1 MEHRRSPPKHRHDG
15 TSPLPLGMDWSPPP
29 KKWNGRD
36 TVWPHDPRT
45 GWSYCITIP
54 TWVVLP
60 KSRDSD
66 PVVFY
71 RVQVGLQSPEGVTT
85 TRAVLRRF
93 NDFLKLLAALRKA
106 FPKKNLPPAPP
117 KGLLRLK
124 SRTLLEERRG
134 SLEEWMTKLLSD
146 IDISRSI
153 VVASFLELES
163 AARSSFQDEN
173 QQIGQGNH
181 SVSNTVSP
189 RIHPNSNE
197 SVASGS
203 TPLTPDY
210 GSDTAYETSEI
221 GTSSLGRDN
230 ISEAGTEDL
239 SLDEDLT
246 GPLEKLVKH
255 GMSNI
260 DEGLFIGNAILEQVE
275 GYPRHTIHAREI
287 NKVMRSSEKNGNGS
301 NTAYLTR
308 DRGDYVSQQK
318 QEQEHGKFISDSEKL
333 ANGSVGR
340 ETSSLRRSAT
350 VDTEFPS
357 SLADSYL
364 IPPRVAE
371 VSKPVGFLGNMESGD
386 INLVLPLGQQQK
398 MNRVLI
404 SMQRRLGT
412 AKTDMEDLISR
423 LNQEIAVKDYLTTK
437 VKDLEE
443 ELETTKLRSK
453 ENLHQ
458 AILMERE
465 RVTQMQWDMEELRQR
480 SLEMEFKLKS
490 QQDDKQETES
500 PKTSVIQEKDQL
512 LQELDDTKSKLEQL
526 LKKHQELEIK
536 SKADVK
542 VLVKEV
548 KSLRS
553 SQAELKQQ
561 LNQSL
566 VGKLDAEKL
575 LQQEKQKYE
584 NDNVA
589 RMELLHECDVLQH
602 RLRECSMK
610 LLNETE
616 DKLVI
621 DSPSMQD
628 ALELVKV
635 SDDRIEALLA
645 QAQILAQD
653 DTFDG
658 SSAGVMHDVDGDYKL
673 RKMVSEILVDN
684 INLRKQV
691 SLLVHRA
698 LKVGFVT
705 TKDMEAHSEQSVE
718 NKSLDT

>member
-1 MEHRRSPPKHRHDG
+1 MERRRSPPKHRHDG

-85 TRAVLRRF
+85 TRTVSRRF
-93 NDFLKLLAALRKA
+93 NDFLRLLAALRKA
-106 FPKKNLPPAPP
+106 FPKKNHPPAPP

-124 SRTLLEERRG
+124 SRTLLEERRC

-163 AARSSFQDEN
+163 AARSSFQDGE
-173 QQIGQGNH
+173 
-181 SVSNTVSP
+181 SSTTASP
-189 RIHPNSNE
+189 RILLEP
-197 SVASGS
+197 SGS
-203 TPLTPDY
+203 TPFTPDY

-221 GTSSLGRDN
+221 GTSRDN

-239 SLDEDLT
+239 SLDEELA

-255 GMSNI
+255 GVSNI
-260 DEGLFIGNAILEQVE
+260 DEGLLIGNAILDQVE
-275 GYPRHTIHAREI
+275 GYSRNSIQIQSREI
-287 NKVMRSSEKNGNGS
+287 NRGMKGSEKIGNG
-301 NTAYLTR
+301 
-308 DRGDYVSQQK
+308 GDYTNVSEK
-318 QEQEHGKFISDSEKL
+318 EHGKLVAISDKME
-333 ANGSVGR
+333 NGSGEINKGMKGSDV
-340 ETSSLRRSAT
+340 
-350 VDTEFPS
+350 
-357 SLADSYL
+357 
-364 IPPRVAE
+364 
-371 VSKPVGFLGNMESGD
+371 
-386 INLVLPLGQQQK
+386 NLVLPLGEQQK
-398 MNRVLI
+398 MNRVLV

-443 ELETTKLRSK
+443 ELESTKVRSK

-465 RVTQMQWDMEELRQR
+465 RVTQMQWDMEELRR
-480 SLEMEFKLKS
+480 KSLEMEFKLKS
-490 QQDDKQETES
+490 QQDDKQEPEA
-500 PKTSVIQEKDQL
+500 PKTSVFEEKHEL
-512 LQELDDTKSKLEQL
+512 LQELDDTKNKLEQL
-526 LKKHQELEIK
+526 SKKHQELEIK

-566 VGKLDAEKL
+566 IAKSDAEKL
-575 LQQEKQKYE
+575 LQQEKQKFE
-584 NDNVA
+584 EEKVT
-589 RMELLHECDVLQH
+589 RMKLLHECDVLQD
-602 RLRECSMK
+602 RLKECSMN
-610 LLNETE
+610 LVNGSE

-621 DSPSMQD
+621 DSPSVQD
-628 ALELVKV
+628 ALELVKI
-635 SDDRIEALLA
+635 SDDRMEALLA

-653 DTFDG
+653 DRFDG
-658 SSAGVMHDVDGDYKL
+658 SSGDDDGDNPTNNKL
-673 RKMVSEILVDN
+673 RKILSEILVDN
-684 INLRKQV
+684 ITLRRQV
-691 SLLVHRA
+691 SLLFHGA
-698 LKVGFVT
+698 LKTGIVT
-705 TKDMEAHSEQSVE
+705 AKEME
-718 NKSLDT
+718 KS

>member
-1 MEHRRSPPKHRHDG
+1 MERRGSPPKHRHDG

-36 TVWPHDPRT
+36 TIWPHDPRT

-71 RVQVGLQSPEGVTT
+71 RVQVGLQSPKGVTT
-85 TRAVLRRF
+85 TRTVSRRF
-93 NDFLKLLAALRKA
+93 NDFLRLLAALRKA

-124 SRTLLEERRG
+124 SRTLLEERRC

-173 QQIGQGNH
+173 PQIGQ
-181 SVSNTVSP
+181 SSSP
-189 RIHPNSNE
+189 HIHPNLNSNE
-197 SVASGS
+197 FIPSGS
-203 TPLTPDY
+203 TPDY
-210 GSDTAYETSEI
+210 NSDTAYDEASEI
-221 GTSSLGRDN
+221 GTSRDN
-230 ISEAGTEDL
+230 ISEIGTEDL
-239 SLDEDLT
+239 SLDEDLV

-255 GMSNI
+255 GVSNI
-260 DEGLFIGNAILEQVE
+260 DEGLLMGNAILDQVE
-275 GYPRHTIHAREI
+275 GYSRNTNHSREI
-287 NKVMRSSEKNGNGS
+287 NMRGSSSSEKNG
-301 NTAYLTR
+301 
-308 DRGDYVSQQK
+308 DYVSEK
-318 QEQEHGKFISDSEKL
+318 DDGKFF
-333 ANGSVGR
+333 NGNN
-340 ETSSLRRSAT
+340 E
-350 VDTEFPS
+350 
-357 SLADSYL
+357 
-364 IPPRVAE
+364 II
-371 VSKPVGFLGNMESGD
+371 KESND
-386 INLVLPLGQQQK
+386 VKNLVLPLGQQQK
-398 MNRVLI
+398 MNRVLV

-465 RVTQMQWDMEELRQR
+465 RVTQMQWDMEELRR
-480 SLEMEFKLKS
+480 KSLEMEFKLKS
-490 QQDDKQETES
+490 QSQQGEKVEEM
-500 PKTSVIQEKDQL
+500 KSVIEEKDEL
-512 LQELDDTKSKLEQL
+512 LEELEDTKSKLDQL
-526 LKKHQELEIK
+526 SKKHQELEIK

-542 VLVKEV
+542 ILVKEV
-548 KSLRS
+548 KSLRT

-566 VGKLDAEKL
+566 IGKSEAEKL
-575 LQQEKQKYE
+575 VQQEKE
-584 NDNVA
+584 
-589 RMELLHECDVLQH
+589 RMEEEKAGRMKLLHECDVLQK
-602 RLRECSMK
+602 RLRECSMN
-610 LLNETE
+610 LVINGSSE

-621 DSPSMQD
+621 CSPSVED
-628 ALELVKV
+628 ALQLVKI
-635 SDDRIEALLA
+635 SDDRMEALLA
-645 QAQILAQD
+645 QAQMLAED
-653 DTFDG
+653 DSFD
-658 SSAGVMHDVDGDYKL
+658 DGDNPTNNNNKL
-673 RKMVSEILVDN
+673 RKILSEILVDN
-684 INLRKQV
+684 ITLRRQV
-691 SLLVHRA
+691 SLLFDGA
-698 LKVGFVT
+698 LKTGIITTTTTTTT
-705 TKDMEAHSEQSVE
+705 TKDMEV
-718 NKSLDT
+718 SLDKS

>member
-1 MEHRRSPPKHRHDG
+1 MESRRSHRHDG

-54 TWVVLP
+54 AWIVLP

-71 RVQVGLQSPEGVTT
+71 RVVVGIQSPEGVTT

-93 NDFLKLLAALRKA
+93 NDFLRLLAALRKA

-124 SRTLLEERRG
+124 SRTLLEERRC

-173 QQIGQGNH
+173 PQIGQGSR
-181 SVSNTVSP
+181 SVSNA
-189 RIHPNSNE
+189 E
-197 SVASGS
+197 SMASGS

-260 DEGLFIGNAILEQVE
+260 DEGLSMGNAILEQVE
-275 GYPRHTIHAREI
+275 GYSREI
-287 NKVMRSSEKNGNGS
+287 NKVTRGTDKNGNG
-301 NTAYLTR
+301 
-308 DRGDYVSQQK
+308 GDYVSEK
-318 QEQEHGKFISDSEKL
+318 EHGNKVIEKL
-333 ANGSVGR
+333 SNGR
-340 ETSSLRRSAT
+340 DTSSLRKS
-350 VDTEFPS
+350 VSSDVEFS
-357 SLADSYL
+357 SGSLSDGHL
-364 IPPRVAE
+364 IPSNDV
-371 VSKPVGFLGNMESGD
+371 
-386 INLVLPLGQQQK
+386 NLVLPLGQQQK

-423 LNQEIAVKDYLTTK
+423 LNQEVAVKDYLMTK

-465 RVTQMQWDMEELRQR
+465 RVTQMQWDMEELRR
-480 SLEMEFKLKS
+480 ELLEMKFKLKT
-490 QQDDKQETES
+490 QQDDKLETEP
-500 PKTSVIQEKDQL
+500 PKTSVIEEKDQL
-512 LQELDDTKSKLEQL
+512 LQELDDTKHKFEQL
-526 LKKHQELEIK
+526 LKKHQELEVK

-542 VLVKEV
+542 ALVKEV

-553 SQAELKQQ
+553 SHAELKQQ

-566 VGKLDAEKL
+566 AEKLDAEKL
-575 LQQEKQKYE
+575 LQDEKQKFE
-584 NDNVA
+584 DEEVA
-589 RMELLHECDVLQH
+589 RVKLLHECDILQR
-602 RLRECSMK
+602 RLRECSLN
-610 LLNETE
+610 LLNESE

-621 DSPSMQD
+621 DSPSVED
-628 ALELVKV
+628 ALELVKI
-635 SDDRIEALLA
+635 SDGRIEALFA

-653 DTFDG
+653 GAIDAST
-658 SSAGVMHDVDGDYKL
+658 AGDDDDNDDDDDNPTNNYKL
-673 RKMVSEILVDN
+673 RKMMSGILVDN
-684 INLRKQV
+684 ITLTRQV
-691 SLLVHRA
+691 SMLVHQA
-698 LKVGFVT
+698 LKTGILT
-705 TKDMEAHSEQSVE
+705 TKNSLE
-718 NKSLDT
+718 NKSLDTR

>member
-124 SRTLLEERRG
+124 SRTLLEEVRRG

-153 VVASFLELES
+153 VVASFLELVS

-173 QQIGQGNH
+173 QQIGQGK
-181 SVSNTVSP
+181 SNTASP
-189 RIHPNSNE
+189 RIHPDSNE

-275 GYPRHTIHAREI
+275 GFPRHTIHAREI
-287 NKVMRSSEKNGNGS
+287 NKVMRRTDKNGNGS
-301 NTAYLTR
+301 DTAYLTR
-308 DRGDYVSQQK
+308 DRGDSLPR
-318 QEQEHGKFISDSEKL
+318 QEQEHGKFIGNSEKL
-333 ANGSVGR
+333 SNGSVGKT
-340 ETSSLRRSAT
+340 TSSLRRSVT

-364 IPPRVAE
+364 IPSRAAE
-371 VSKPVGFLGNMESGD
+371 VSKPVGFLGNMESDD

-465 RVTQMQWDMEELRQR
+465 RVTQMQWDMEELRRR

-500 PKTSVIQEKDQL
+500 PKTSIIEEKDQL

-561 LNQSL
+561 LNQSV

-589 RMELLHECDVLQH
+589 RRELLHECDVLQH
-602 RLRECSMK
+602 RLRECSMN
-610 LLNETE
+610 LLNESE

-621 DSPSMQD
+621 DSPSVQD
-628 ALELVKV
+628 ALELVKI

-645 QAQILAQD
+645 QAQILGQD
-653 DTFDG
+653 DDV
-658 SSAGVMHDVDGDYKL
+658 SSGDYEL

-684 INLRKQV
+684 ISLRKQV

-698 LKVGFVT
+698 LKVGIVT
-705 TKDMEAHSEQSVE
+705 TKDMEAPCVK
-718 NKSLDT
+718 NKTLDTR

>member
-1 MEHRRSPPKHRHDG
+1 MERRRSPPKHRHDG

-85 TRAVLRRF
+85 TRTVSRRF
-93 NDFLKLLAALRKA
+93 NDFLRLLAALRKA

-124 SRTLLEERRG
+124 SRTLLEERRC

-163 AARSSFQDEN
+163 AARSSFQDGE
-173 QQIGQGNH
+173 
-181 SVSNTVSP
+181 SSTS
-189 RIHPNSNE
+189 IHLNSHE
-197 SVASGS
+197 SIPSGS
-203 TPLTPDY
+203 TPFTPDY

-221 GTSSLGRDN
+221 GTSRDN

-239 SLDEDLT
+239 SLDEELA

-255 GMSNI
+255 GVSNI
-260 DEGLFIGNAILEQVE
+260 DEGLLIGNAILDQVE
-275 GYPRHTIHAREI
+275 GYSRNTIQIQSREI
-287 NKVMRSSEKNGNGS
+287 NRGMKGSEKIGNG
-301 NTAYLTR
+301 
-308 DRGDYVSQQK
+308 GDYVSEK
-318 QEQEHGKFISDSEKL
+318 EHGKLVAISEKME
-333 ANGSVGR
+333 NGSGEINRDMKGSDV
-340 ETSSLRRSAT
+340 
-350 VDTEFPS
+350 
-357 SLADSYL
+357 
-364 IPPRVAE
+364 
-371 VSKPVGFLGNMESGD
+371 
-386 INLVLPLGQQQK
+386 NLVLPLGQQQK
-398 MNRVLI
+398 MNRVLV

-443 ELETTKLRSK
+443 ELESTKLRSK

-465 RVTQMQWDMEELRQR
+465 RVTQMQWDMEELRR
-480 SLEMEFKLKS
+480 KSLEMEFKLKS
-490 QQDDKQETES
+490 QQDDKQEPEA
-500 PKTSVIQEKDQL
+500 PKTSVFEEKHEL
-512 LQELDDTKSKLEQL
+512 LQELDDTKNKLEQL
-526 LKKHQELEIK
+526 SKKHQELEIK

-553 SQAELKQQ
+553 SQADLKQQ

-566 VGKLDAEKL
+566 IAKSDAEKL
-575 LQQEKQKYE
+575 LQQEKQKFE
-584 NDNVA
+584 EEKVS
-589 RMELLHECDVLQH
+589 RMKLLHECDVLQD
-602 RLRECSMK
+602 RLKECSMN
-610 LLNETE
+610 LVNGSE

-621 DSPSMQD
+621 DSPSVQD
-628 ALELVKV
+628 ALELVKI
-635 SDDRIEALLA
+635 SDDRMEALLA

-653 DTFDG
+653 DRFDG
-658 SSAGVMHDVDGDYKL
+658 SSGDDDGDNPTTNKL
-673 RKMVSEILVDN
+673 RKILSEILVDN
-684 INLRKQV
+684 ITLRRQV
-691 SLLVHRA
+691 SLLFHGA
-698 LKVGFVT
+698 LKTGIVT
-705 TKDMEAHSEQSVE
+705 AKEME
-718 NKSLDT
+718 KS

>member
-1 MEHRRSPPKHRHDG
+1 MERRTSPPKHRHDG

-36 TVWPHDPRT
+36 TVWPHDPCT

-54 TWVVLP
+54 AWVVLP

-71 RVQVGLQSPEGVTT
+71 RVVVGMQSPEGVTT

-93 NDFLKLLAALRKA
+93 NDFLRLLAALRKA
-106 FPKKNLPPAPP
+106 FPKKNLPSAPP

-124 SRTLLEERRG
+124 SRTLLEERRC

-163 AARSSFQDEN
+163 AARSAFQDEN
-173 QQIGQGNH
+173 AQIGQGSR
-181 SVSNTVSP
+181 SVSNADSM
-189 RIHPNSNE
+189 
-197 SVASGS
+197 ASGS
-203 TPLTPDY
+203 SPLTPDY

-221 GTSSLGRDN
+221 GTSSVGRDN
-230 ISEAGTEDL
+230 VSEAGTEDL

-246 GPLEKLVKH
+246 SPLEKLVKR

-260 DEGLFIGNAILEQVE
+260 DEGLLMGNAILEQVE
-275 GYPRHTIHAREI
+275 RYPKHTMHAREI
-287 NKVMRSSEKNGNGS
+287 NQVMRSGDKNGNGKLS
-301 NTAYLTR
+301 GT
-308 DRGDYVSQQK
+308 
-318 QEQEHGKFISDSEKL
+318 HEKVL
-333 ANGSVGR
+333 NGSLGM
-340 ETSSLRRSAT
+340 ETSSLRKS
-350 VDTEFPS
+350 VSLDMEISGSVGDEDGS
-357 SLADSYL
+357 SSD
-364 IPPRVAE
+364 V
-371 VSKPVGFLGNMESGD
+371 
-386 INLVLPLGQQQK
+386 NLVLPLGHQQK
-398 MNRVLI
+398 VNRVLI

-465 RVTQMQWDMEELRQR
+465 RVTQMQWDMEELRR
-480 SLEMEFKLKS
+480 KSLEMEFKLKS
-490 QQDDKQETES
+490 QQDGKQETET
-500 PKTSVIQEKDQL
+500 PKTSVIEEKDGL
-512 LQELDDTKSKLEQL
+512 LQELDNAKNKFEQL
-526 LKKHQELEIK
+526 LKKHQELEVK

-566 VGKLDAEKL
+566 FEKLDTEKL
-575 LQQEKQKYE
+575 LQQEKQKFE
-584 NDNVA
+584 KDEVA
-589 RMELLHECDVLQH
+589 RLKLLHECDVLQH
-602 RLRECSMK
+602 RLRECSMN
-610 LLNETE
+610 LVNESEE

-621 DSPSMQD
+621 DSPSVQD
-628 ALELVKV
+628 ALELVKI
-635 SDDRIEALLA
+635 SDGRIEALFA

-653 DTFDG
+653 DNVDAST
-658 SSAGVMHDVDGDYKL
+658 AGDMNDDDDKIPTNNKL
-673 RKMVSEILVDN
+673 RKILSEILVDN
-684 INLRKQV
+684 INLRRQV
-691 SLLVHRA
+691 SRLVHHA
-698 LKVGFVT
+698 LKAGVVT
-705 TKDMEAHSEQSVE
+705 AKDMEVPLENTLESET
-718 NKSLDT
+718 LDTR

>member
-1 MEHRRSPPKHRHDG
+1 MNILKVYFICNAIDRPHSHFSFLQEYPCSILVAPLFRWFIKNDSNVSAALLKAISSHIFCLRMGGIQFGHMILAQDG
-15 TSPLPLGMDWSPPP
+15 VTASQSQPGLSFRNLETQTLLW
-29 KKWNGRD
+29 
-36 TVWPHDPRT
+36 
-45 GWSYCITIP
+45 
-54 TWVVLP
+54 
-60 KSRDSD
+60 
-66 PVVFY
+66 
-71 RVQVGLQSPEGVTT
+71 VQVGLQSPEGVTT

-153 VVASFLELES
+153 VVASFLELVS

-173 QQIGQGNH
+173 QQIGQGK
-181 SVSNTVSP
+181 SNTASP
-189 RIHPNSNE
+189 RIHPDSNE

-255 GMSNI
+255 
-260 DEGLFIGNAILEQVE
+260 
-275 GYPRHTIHAREI
+275 
-287 NKVMRSSEKNGNGS
+287 
-301 NTAYLTR
+301 AYLTR
-308 DRGDYVSQQK
+308 DRGDSLPR
-318 QEQEHGKFISDSEKL
+318 QEQEHGKFIGNSEKL
-333 ANGSVGR
+333 SNGSVGKT
-340 ETSSLRRSAT
+340 TSSLRRSVT

-364 IPPRVAE
+364 IPSRAAE
-371 VSKPVGFLGNMESGD
+371 VSKPVGFLGNMESDD

-465 RVTQMQWDMEELRQR
+465 RVTQMQWDMEELRRR

-500 PKTSVIQEKDQL
+500 PKTSIIEEKDQL

-561 LNQSL
+561 LNQSV

-589 RMELLHECDVLQH
+589 RRELLHECDVLQH
-602 RLRECSMK
+602 RLRECSMN
-610 LLNETE
+610 LLNESE

-621 DSPSMQD
+621 DSPSVQD
-628 ALELVKV
+628 ALELVKI

-645 QAQILAQD
+645 QAQILGQD
-653 DTFDG
+653 DDV
-658 SSAGVMHDVDGDYKL
+658 SSGDYEL

-684 INLRKQV
+684 ISLRKQV

-698 LKVGFVT
+698 LKVGIVT
-705 TKDMEAHSEQSVE
+705 TKDMEAPCVK
-718 NKSLDT
+718 NKTLDTR

>member
-1 MEHRRSPPKHRHDG
+1 MERRRSPPKHRHDG
-15 TSPLPLGMDWSPPP
+15 TSPLPLGMDWSPSP

-36 TVWPHDPRT
+36 TVWPHDPHT

-54 TWVVLP
+54 AWVVLP

-71 RVQVGLQSPEGVTT
+71 RVLIGIQSPEGVTT

-93 NDFLKLLAALRKA
+93 NDFLRLLAALRKA
-106 FPKKNLPPAPP
+106 FPKKNLPQAPP

-124 SRTLLEERRG
+124 SRTLLEERRC
-134 SLEEWMTKLLSD
+134 SLEEWLTKLLSD

-173 QQIGQGNH
+173 LQIGQGNH
-181 SVSNTVSP
+181 SVINTDS
-189 RIHPNSNE
+189 I
-197 SVASGS
+197 ASAS

-221 GTSSLGRDN
+221 GTSSYGRDN
-230 ISEAGTEDL
+230 ISEVGTEDL

-260 DEGLFIGNAILEQVE
+260 DEGLLMGNAILEQVE
-275 GYPRHTIHAREI
+275 GYPKHHTIHSREI
-287 NKVMRSSEKNGNGS
+287 NKVMRSNDKNENGKLIE
-301 NTAYLTR
+301 NP
-308 DRGDYVSQQK
+308 
-318 QEQEHGKFISDSEKL
+318 EKL
-333 ANGSVGR
+333 SNG
-340 ETSSLRRSAT
+340 TSTLRRGVST
-350 VDTEFPS
+350 DIDFS
-357 SLADSYL
+357 NSLADDNSITSSDL
-364 IPPRVAE
+364 
-371 VSKPVGFLGNMESGD
+371 
-386 INLVLPLGQQQK
+386 NLVLPLGQQQTV
-398 MNRVLI
+398 NRVLI
-404 SMQRRLGT
+404 SLQRRLGT

-423 LNQEIAVKDYLTTK
+423 LNQEIAVKDYLMTK

-465 RVTQMQWDMEELRQR
+465 RVTQMQWDMEELRR
-480 SLEMEFKLKS
+480 KSIEMEFKLKS
-490 QQDDKQETES
+490 QQDDVRETE
-500 PKTSVIQEKDQL
+500 PHKTSVIDEKDQL
-512 LQELDDTKSKLEQL
+512 LQELDDSKNKFEQL
-526 LKKHQELEIK
+526 LKKHQELEFK
-536 SKADVK
+536 SKSDVK

-548 KSLRS
+548 KSLRN

-566 VGKLDAEKL
+566 VGKSDAEKL
-575 LQQEKQKYE
+575 LQQEKQKFE
-584 NDNVA
+584 KEEADKVK
-589 RMELLHECDVLQH
+589 LLHECDVLQH
-602 RLRECSMK
+602 RLQECSMN
-610 LLNETE
+610 LVNETVQTE

-621 DSPSMQD
+621 DSPSVQD
-628 ALELVKV
+628 ALELVKI

-645 QAQILAQD
+645 QAQMLAQTVSETDIHD
-653 DTFDG
+653 DNQTDN
-658 SSAGVMHDVDGDYKL
+658 KL
-673 RKMVSEILVDN
+673 RKMLSEILVDN
-684 INLRKQV
+684 ITLRKQV

-698 LKVGFVT
+698 LETGIVT
-705 TKDMEAHSEQSVE
+705 AKNMEKSLE
-718 NKSLDT
+718 NKLLDTR

>member
-71 RVQVGLQSPEGVTT
+71 RVQVGLQSPQGVTT

-106 FPKKNLPPAPP
+106 FPKKNLPTAPP

-173 QQIGQGNH
+173 QQIVQGNH
-181 SVSNTVSP
+181 SASNTASP
-189 RIHPNSNE
+189 RIHLNSNE

-239 SLDEDLT
+239 SLDEELT

-287 NKVMRSSEKNGNGS
+287 NKVMRSGEKNGNGS

-308 DRGDYVSQQK
+308 DRGDCVPQ

-333 ANGSVGR
+333 SNGSVGR
-340 ETSSLRRSAT
+340 GTSSLRRSVT

-364 IPPRVAE
+364 IPSRVAE
-371 VSKPVGFLGNMESGD
+371 VSKPVGFLGNMESDD

-465 RVTQMQWDMEELRQR
+465 RVTQMQWDMEELRRR

-490 QQDDKQETES
+490 QKDDKQETEL

-526 LKKHQELEIK
+526 LKKHQELEMK

-542 VLVKEV
+542 ILVKEV

-566 VGKLDAEKL
+566 VEKLDAEKL
-575 LQQEKQKYE
+575 LQLEKQKYE
-584 NDNVA
+584 NDNFA
-589 RMELLHECDVLQH
+589 RMELLHECDVLRH
-602 RLRECSMK
+602 RLRECSMN

-621 DSPSMQD
+621 DSPSVQD
-628 ALELVKV
+628 ALELVKI

-645 QAQILAQD
+645 QAQILAED
-653 DTFDG
+653 DV
-658 SSAGVMHDVDGDYKL
+658 SSGGDMHDEDGDSKL

-684 INLRKQV
+684 ISLRKQV

-698 LKVGFVT
+698 LKVGIVT
-705 TKDMEAHSEQSVE
+705 TKDMETPSEQSVE
-718 NKSLDT
+718 NKCLDTR

>member
-106 FPKKNLPPAPP
+106 FPKKNLPQAPP

-173 QQIGQGNH
+173 QQGNH
-181 SVSNTVSP
+181 LATNTASP

-230 ISEAGTEDL
+230 VSEAGTEDL

-260 DEGLFIGNAILEQVE
+260 DEGLFIGNAILDQVE

-287 NKVMRSSEKNGNGS
+287 NKVMRSGEKNGNGS
-301 NTAYLTR
+301 NRA
-308 DRGDYVSQQK
+308 DFVPQ
-318 QEQEHGKFISDSEKL
+318 QEHGKFVSDSEKHS
-333 ANGSVGR
+333 NGSVGR
-340 ETSSLRRSAT
+340 GPSSLRRSVTA
-350 VDTEFPS
+350 DSEFPS
-357 SLADSYL
+357 SLGDGYL
-364 IPPRVAE
+364 IPSRVSE
-371 VSKPVGFLGNMESGD
+371 VSKPDGFLGDVESGD
-386 INLVLPLGQQQK
+386 VNLVLPLGQQQK
-398 MNRVLI
+398 MNRVLV
-404 SMQRRLGT
+404 SMHRRLGT

-465 RVTQMQWDMEELRQR
+465 RVTQMQWDMEELRR
-480 SLEMEFKLKS
+480 KSLEMEFKLKS
-490 QQDDKQETES
+490 QQDDKQETEL
-500 PKTSVIQEKDQL
+500 PKTSVIEEKDRL
-512 LQELDDTKSKLEQL
+512 LQELDDTKIKFEQL
-526 LKKHQELEIK
+526 LKKHQELEAK

-542 VLVKEV
+542 ILVKEV

-584 NDNVA
+584 NDNAA
-589 RMELLHECDVLQH
+589 RMELLHECEILQH
-602 RLRECSMK
+602 RLRECSMN

-621 DSPSMQD
+621 DSPSVQD
-628 ALELVKV
+628 ALELVKI

-653 DTFDG
+653 DDDNDV
-658 SSAGVMHDVDGDYKL
+658 SSMHDGRKL
-673 RKMVSEILVDN
+673 RKMVSEMLVDN
-684 INLRKQV
+684 ISLRKQV

-698 LKVGFVT
+698 LKVGIVTT
-705 TKDMEAHSEQSVE
+705 TKDMEAPAVE
-718 NKSLDT
+718 NKSLDTR

>member
-1 MEHRRSPPKHRHDG
+1 MEGRRRSPPKHRHDG
-15 TSPLPLGMDWSPPP
+15 TSPLPLGMDWSPSP

-54 TWVVLP
+54 AWVVLP

-71 RVQVGLQSPEGVTT
+71 RVVVGIQSPEGITT

-93 NDFLKLLAALRKA
+93 NDFLRLLAALRKA
-106 FPKKNLPPAPP
+106 FSKKNLPPAPP
-117 KGLLRLK
+117 KGLMRLK
-124 SRTLLEERRG
+124 SRTLLEERRC

-173 QQIGQGNH
+173 PQIGQGNH
-181 SVSNTVSP
+181 SLSNA
-189 RIHPNSNE
+189 E
-197 SVASGS
+197 SMASSS

-255 GMSNI
+255 GISNI
-260 DEGLFIGNAILEQVE
+260 DEGLLMGNAILEQVE
-275 GYPRHTIHAREI
+275 GYPRHTIHSREI
-287 NKVMRSSEKNGNGS
+287 NKVSKSDDKNGNG
-301 NTAYLTR
+301 
-308 DRGDYVSQQK
+308 GDYVSEK
-318 QEQEHGKFISDSEKL
+318 ERGKSIRNSEKL
-333 ANGSVGR
+333 SNGNLGR
-340 ETSSLRRSAT
+340 DTSSLRKSAT
-350 VDTEFPS
+350 VDVEYSDSFTDDHVIPS
-357 SLADSYL
+357 SDEN
-364 IPPRVAE
+364 I
-371 VSKPVGFLGNMESGD
+371 
-386 INLVLPLGQQQK
+386 ILPLEQQQK
-398 MNRVLI
+398 VNRVLI

-423 LNQEIAVKDYLTTK
+423 LNQEIAVKDYLMTK

-465 RVTQMQWDMEELRQR
+465 RVTQMQWDMEELRR
-480 SLEMEFKLKS
+480 KSLEMEFKLKS
-490 QQDDKQETES
+490 QQDDKHETEP
-500 PKTSVIQEKDQL
+500 PKTSVIEEKDQL
-512 LQELDDTKSKLEQL
+512 LQELDDTKKQFEQL
-526 LKKHQELEIK
+526 LKKHQELEVK

-553 SQAELKQQ
+553 SHAELKHQ

-566 VGKLDAEKL
+566 SGKSDAEKL
-575 LQQEKQKYE
+575 LQQEKQKFKE
-584 NDNVA
+584 DDVA
-589 RMELLHECDVLQH
+589 RLELLHECGILQH
-602 RLRECSMK
+602 RLRECSMN
-610 LLNETE
+610 LLNESE

-621 DSPSMQD
+621 DSPSVQD
-628 ALELVKV
+628 ALEIVKIC
-635 SDDRIEALLA
+635 DGRIEALFA

-653 DTFDG
+653 DTYDA
-658 SSAGVMHDVDGDYKL
+658 STAIDMHDNDDDDDTPTNNKL
-673 RKMVSEILVDN
+673 RKVLSGILVDN
-684 INLRKQV
+684 ITLRRQV

-698 LKVGFVT
+698 LKTGILT
-705 TKDMEAHSEQSVE
+705 AKDMEIPSEKSLE
-718 NKSLDT
+718 NKSLDTR

>member
-1 MEHRRSPPKHRHDG
+1 MERRRSPPKHRHDG

-60 KSRDSD
+60 KSKDSD

-71 RVQVGLQSPEGVTT
+71 RVVVGLQSPEGVTT

-93 NDFLKLLAALRKA
+93 NDFLRLLAALRKA
-106 FPKKNLPPAPP
+106 FPQKNLPPAPP

-124 SRTLLEERRG
+124 SRTLLEERRC

-173 QQIGQGNH
+173 PQTVQGNR
-181 SVSNTVSP
+181 SVSNS
-189 RIHPNSNE
+189 IE
-197 SVASGS
+197 SMASGS
-203 TPLTPDY
+203 TPISPDY

-230 ISEAGTEDL
+230 ISEAGTEEL

-260 DEGLFIGNAILEQVE
+260 DEGLLMGSAILDQVE
-275 GYPRHTIHAREI
+275 GYHSREI
-287 NKVMRSSEKNGNGS
+287 NRSSDKNGNGG
-301 NTAYLTR
+301 
-308 DRGDYVSQQK
+308 GDYVSEKQQ
-318 QEQEHGKFISDSEKL
+318 GKLIGNPKKL
-333 ANGSVGR
+333 LNGT
-340 ETSSLRRSAT
+340 TSLP
-350 VDTEFPS
+350 DMEFSS
-357 SLADSYL
+357 SLADDNIITS
-364 IPPRVAE
+364 
-371 VSKPVGFLGNMESGD
+371 SD

-398 MNRVLI
+398 INRVLI

-412 AKTDMEDLISR
+412 AKTDMEDVISR
-423 LNQEIAVKDYLTTK
+423 LNQEIAVKDYLMTK

-458 AILMERE
+458 AIQMERE
-465 RVTQMQWDMEELRQR
+465 RVTQMQWDMEELRR
-480 SLEMEFKLKS
+480 KSLEMEFKLKS
-490 QQDDKQETES
+490 QQDDKRETEV
-500 PKTSVIQEKDQL
+500 PKTTSVIEEKNKL
-512 LQELDDTKSKLEQL
+512 LVELDETKNKFDQL
-526 LKKHQELEIK
+526 LKKHQELEVK
-536 SKADVK
+536 SKADIK

-548 KSLRS
+548 KSLRN
-553 SQAELKQQ
+553 SQADLKQQ

-566 VGKLDAEKL
+566 VGKSEAEKL
-575 LQQEKQKYE
+575 LQEEKQKFE
-584 NDNVA
+584 KEEIGRVN
-589 RMELLHECDVLQH
+589 LLHEFDVLQH
-602 RLRECSMK
+602 RLRECSIN
-610 LLNETE
+610 LLNESE

-628 ALELVKV
+628 ALELIKI
-635 SDDRIEALLA
+635 SDDHIEALLA
-645 QAQILAQD
+645 QVQIIAQD
-653 DTFDG
+653 DASTAAGDMNG
-658 SSAGVMHDVDGDYKL
+658 EEGGRTSSHKL
-673 RKMVSEILVDN
+673 RQMLSEILVDN
-684 INLRKQV
+684 INLRRQV
-691 SLLVHRA
+691 SMLIHHA
-698 LKVGFVT
+698 LSTGIVT
-705 TKDMEAHSEQSVE
+705 TEDK
-718 NKSLDT
+718 KLDTR

>member
-1 MEHRRSPPKHRHDG
+1 MEGRRSPPKHRHDG

-54 TWVVLP
+54 AWVVLP

-71 RVQVGLQSPEGVTT
+71 RVVVGIQSPEGVTT

-93 NDFLKLLAALRKA
+93 NDFLRLLAALRKA

-124 SRTLLEERRG
+124 SRTLLEERRC

-173 QQIGQGNH
+173 PQIGQGNH
-181 SVSNTVSP
+181 SVGNTMSP
-189 RIHPNSNE
+189 HINPSSNE
-197 SVASGS
+197 SLASGS

-210 GSDTAYETSEI
+210 GSDTAYENSEI
-221 GTSSLGRDN
+221 GTSSYGRDN

-260 DEGLFIGNAILEQVE
+260 DEGLLMGNAILEQVE
-275 GYPRHTIHAREI
+275 GYSRNTVHAREI
-287 NKVMRSSEKNGNGS
+287 NKVIMGGEKNGSG
-301 NTAYLTR
+301 
-308 DRGDYVSQQK
+308 GDYLSDR
-318 QEQEHGKFISDSEKL
+318 EHGKLILNSEKL
-333 ANGSVGR
+333 SNGSPGNDA
-340 ETSSLRRSAT
+340 SSLRRGVSL
-350 VDTEFPS
+350 DMGFS
-357 SLADSYL
+357 NSLADSHL
-364 IPPRVAE
+364 SP
-371 VSKPVGFLGNMESGD
+371 SSD
-386 INLVLPLGQQQK
+386 INLVLPLGQQQN

-423 LNQEIAVKDYLTTK
+423 LNQEIAVKGYLMTK

-465 RVTQMQWDMEELRQR
+465 RVTQMQWDMEELRR
-480 SLEMEFKLKS
+480 KSLEMEFKLKS

-500 PKTSVIQEKDQL
+500 PKTSVIEEKDQL
-512 LQELDDTKSKLEQL
+512 LQELDDTKNKLEEL
-526 LKKHQELEIK
+526 LKKHQELEVT
-536 SKADVK
+536 SKANVK

-566 VGKLDAEKL
+566 IGQSDAEKL
-575 LQQEKQKYE
+575 LQQEKLKFE
-584 NDNVA
+584 KDEVD
-589 RMELLHECDVLQH
+589 RLELLHECEVLQH
-602 RLRECSMK
+602 RLRECSIN
-610 LLNETE
+610 LLNESD

-621 DSPSMQD
+621 DSPSLQD
-628 ALELVKV
+628 ALELVKI

-645 QAQILAQD
+645 QAHILAQD
-653 DTFDG
+653 DTFNASTAAD
-658 SSAGVMHDVDGDYKL
+658 MQDEDVNNRTNNKL
-673 RKMVSEILVDN
+673 RKMLSEILVDN
-684 INLRKQV
+684 INLRRQV
-691 SLLVHRA
+691 SLLLHRA
-698 LKVGFVT
+698 LKTGIIT
-705 TKDMEAHSEQSVE
+705 ATDMAVRSEISLE
-718 NKSLDT
+718 NKLDTR

>member
-1 MEHRRSPPKHRHDG
+1 MERRRSPPKHRHDG

-60 KSRDSD
+60 KSKDSD

-71 RVQVGLQSPEGVTT
+71 RVVVGLQSPEGVTT

-93 NDFLKLLAALRKA
+93 NDFLRLLAALRKA
-106 FPKKNLPPAPP
+106 FPQKNLPPAPP

-124 SRTLLEERRG
+124 SRTLLEERRC

-173 QQIGQGNH
+173 PQTVQGNR
-181 SVSNTVSP
+181 SVSNS
-189 RIHPNSNE
+189 IE
-197 SVASGS
+197 SMASGS
-203 TPLTPDY
+203 TPISPDY

-230 ISEAGTEDL
+230 ISEAGTEEL

-255 GMSNI
+255 DDNI
-260 DEGLFIGNAILEQVE
+260 I
-275 GYPRHTIHAREI
+275 
-287 NKVMRSSEKNGNGS
+287 
-301 NTAYLTR
+301 
-308 DRGDYVSQQK
+308 
-318 QEQEHGKFISDSEKL
+318 
-333 ANGSVGR
+333 
-340 ETSSLRRSAT
+340 TSS
-350 VDTEFPS
+350 
-357 SLADSYL
+357 
-364 IPPRVAE
+364 
-371 VSKPVGFLGNMESGD
+371 D

-398 MNRVLI
+398 INRVLI

-412 AKTDMEDLISR
+412 AKTDMEDVISR
-423 LNQEIAVKDYLTTK
+423 LNQETAVKDYLMTK

-458 AILMERE
+458 AIQMERE
-465 RVTQMQWDMEELRQR
+465 RVTQMQWDMEELRR
-480 SLEMEFKLKS
+480 KSLEMEFKLKS
-490 QQDDKQETES
+490 QQDDKRETEA
-500 PKTSVIQEKDQL
+500 PKKTSVIEEKDKL
-512 LQELDDTKSKLEQL
+512 LEELDETKNKFDQL
-526 LKKHQELEIK
+526 LKKHQELEVK
-536 SKADVK
+536 SKADIK

-548 KSLRS
+548 KSLRN
-553 SQAELKQQ
+553 SQADLKQQ

-566 VGKLDAEKL
+566 VGKSEAEKL
-575 LQQEKQKYE
+575 LQEEKQKFE
-584 NDNVA
+584 KEEIGRVN
-589 RMELLHECDVLQH
+589 LLHEFDVLQH
-602 RLRECSMK
+602 RLRECSIN
-610 LLNETE
+610 LLNESE

-628 ALELVKV
+628 ALELIKI
-635 SDDRIEALLA
+635 SDDHIEALLA
-645 QAQILAQD
+645 QVQIIAQD
-653 DTFDG
+653 DASTAAGDMNDEEG
-658 SSAGVMHDVDGDYKL
+658 GRTSSHKL
-673 RKMVSEILVDN
+673 RQMLSEILVDN
-684 INLRKQV
+684 INLRRQV
-691 SLLVHRA
+691 SMLIHRA
-698 LKVGFVT
+698 LSTGIVT
-705 TKDMEAHSEQSVE
+705 TEDK
-718 NKSLDT
+718 KLDTR

>member
-1 MEHRRSPPKHRHDG
+1 MERRRSPPKHRHDG

-85 TRAVLRRF
+85 TRTVSRRF
-93 NDFLKLLAALRKA
+93 NDFLRLLAALRKA

-124 SRTLLEERRG
+124 SRTLLEERRC

-163 AARSSFQDEN
+163 AARSSFQDGE
-173 QQIGQGNH
+173 
-181 SVSNTVSP
+181 SSTTASP
-189 RIHPNSNE
+189 RIQE
-197 SVASGS
+197 SIPSGS
-203 TPLTPDY
+203 TQFTPDY

-221 GTSSLGRDN
+221 GTSRDN

-239 SLDEDLT
+239 SLDEELA

-255 GMSNI
+255 GVSNI
-260 DEGLFIGNAILEQVE
+260 DEGLLIGNAILDQVE
-275 GYPRHTIHAREI
+275 GYSRNTIQIQSREI
-287 NKVMRSSEKNGNGS
+287 NRGMKGSEKIGNG
-301 NTAYLTR
+301 
-308 DRGDYVSQQK
+308 GDYVSEK
-318 QEQEHGKFISDSEKL
+318 EHGKLVAISEKME
-333 ANGSVGR
+333 NGSGEINRDMKGSDV
-340 ETSSLRRSAT
+340 
-350 VDTEFPS
+350 
-357 SLADSYL
+357 
-364 IPPRVAE
+364 
-371 VSKPVGFLGNMESGD
+371 
-386 INLVLPLGQQQK
+386 NLVLPLGQQQK
-398 MNRVLI
+398 MNRVLV

-443 ELETTKLRSK
+443 ELESTKLRSK

-465 RVTQMQWDMEELRQR
+465 RVTQMQWDMEELRR
-480 SLEMEFKLKS
+480 KSLEMEFKLKS
-490 QQDDKQETES
+490 QQDDKQEPEA
-500 PKTSVIQEKDQL
+500 PKTSVFEEKHEL
-512 LQELDDTKSKLEQL
+512 LQELDDTKNKLEQL
-526 LKKHQELEIK
+526 SKKHQELEIK

-553 SQAELKQQ
+553 SQADLKQQ

-566 VGKLDAEKL
+566 IAKSDAEKL
-575 LQQEKQKYE
+575 LQQEKQKFE
-584 NDNVA
+584 EEKVS
-589 RMELLHECDVLQH
+589 RMKLLHECDVLQD
-602 RLRECSMK
+602 RLKECSMN
-610 LLNETE
+610 LVNGSE

-621 DSPSMQD
+621 DSPSVQD
-628 ALELVKV
+628 ALELVKI
-635 SDDRIEALLA
+635 SDDRMEALLA

-653 DTFDG
+653 DRFDG
-658 SSAGVMHDVDGDYKL
+658 SSGDDDGDNPTTNKL
-673 RKMVSEILVDN
+673 RKILSEILVDN
-684 INLRKQV
+684 ITLRRQV
-691 SLLVHRA
+691 SLLFHGA
-698 LKVGFVT
+698 LKTGIVT
-705 TKDMEAHSEQSVE
+705 AKEME
-718 NKSLDT
+718 KS